1 MLELRRRERLKTE
14 RLVDF
19 IPRISPRYSPPH
31 HLAKLLDVLERSE
44 REPIRAIVSVPP
56 RHAKTETILHA
67 IAYRLQRRPHETIA
81 YVTYGD
87 RLSKGKSRLARAY
100 AERSG
105 MVLMDDAT
113 ALNEWRNADMGGC
126 LFTSIGGPI
135 TGQGANLLIIDD
147 PHKDRAEAESSL
159 HREAVWE
166 WYQGTGYTR
175 VEPGGSIV
183 ICHCMVGETP
193 VLMADGYERALRDV
207 RVGDSIATYDDG
219 ALSTSRVLNW
229 ANQGPDVVFAIT
241 TESGT
246 VVRANERHPF
256 LVQRGD
262 SQEWVKLRD
271 LRIDDEIVRA
281 TCPTARGEASRAPSK
296 DADSPPSAR
305 GSADLTIARRGLTP
319 ATSAPPTPCPTE
331 GGRTSGIA
339 TVSNSLNTTP
349 FCSSKAASARSASSL
364 PGTLTFL
371 QSGTADSPSTTT
383 TSPAKSA
390 GSSATTAISQSGTE
404 RPKTPSSAP
413 LGTYA
418 ITCDRI
424 VSIVEDGTEDVFDIQ
439 VKATENF
446 IANGLVSHNTR
457 WHPEDLIGR
466 ILLEHQHEGFE
477 PITLPAIGDDGAA
490 LWPERWS
497 LEALEQRRRVIGE
510 YDWASQF
517 QGRPVPKG
525 GSVFK
530 DVRWYNPRKLP
541 ARMRISIGID
551 LAYSGKTKSDYSA
564 CVVLGEDA
572 EKNVYVLS
580 VARAQCEVPA
590 FVPAIRVQ
598 AQNYPGARIRWHTS
612 TTETG
617 VAQLLQSLGLP
628 VISELARADKFVR
641 SQAVA
646 ARWNNGQVLLPG
658 GFDDHGLPVS
668 KPEWVNDFVREV
680 STFTG
685 QGDKHDDMVDAMTSA
700 FSPWVLPPMVVY
712 RDFSALPPR

>member
-1 MLELRRRERLKTE
+1 MAILEIRRRERLKTE

-19 IPRISPRYSPPH
+19 IPRISPRYDRPR
-31 HLAKLLDVLERSE
+31 HLAPLLECLERSE
-44 REPIRAIVSVPP
+44 REPVRAIVSVPP

-105 MVLMDDAT
+105 MVLRDDA
-113 ALNEWRNADMGGC
+113 ASLNEWRNADMGGC

-183 ICHCMVGETP
+183 VCH
-193 VLMADGYERALRDV
+193 
-207 RVGDSIATYDDG
+207 
-219 ALSTSRVLNW
+219 
-229 ANQGPDVVFAIT
+229 
-241 TESGT
+241 
-246 VVRANERHPF
+246 
-256 LVQRGD
+256 
-262 SQEWVKLRD
+262 
-271 LRIDDEIVRA
+271 
-281 TCPTARGEASRAPSK
+281 
-296 DADSPPSAR
+296 
-305 GSADLTIARRGLTP
+305 
-319 ATSAPPTPCPTE
+319 
-331 GGRTSGIA
+331 
-339 TVSNSLNTTP
+339 
-349 FCSSKAASARSASSL
+349 
-364 PGTLTFL
+364 
-371 QSGTADSPSTTT
+371 
-383 TSPAKSA
+383 
-390 GSSATTAISQSGTE
+390 
-404 RPKTPSSAP
+404 
-413 LGTYA
+413 
-418 ITCDRI
+418 
-424 VSIVEDGTEDVFDIQ
+424 
-439 VKATENF
+439 
-446 IANGLVSHNTR
+446 TR

-477 PITLPAIGDDGAA
+477 AIALPAINDNGEA
-490 LWPERWS
+490 LWPSRWS
-497 LEALEQRRRVIGE
+497 VPALEQRRRVIGE

-530 DVRWYNPRKLP
+530 DVRWYDPRRLP
-541 ARMRISIGID
+541 QRMRVSIGID

-572 EKNVYVLS
+572 EKNVYVLYVS
-580 VARAQCEVPA
+580 RAQCEVPA
-590 FVPAIRVQ
+590 FVPTIRVQ
-598 AQNYPGARIRWHTS
+598 VQNHPGARVRWHTS

-617 VAQLLQSLGLP
+617 VAQLLTSLGLP
-628 VISELARADKFVR
+628 VVSEIARADKFVR

-646 ARWNNGQVLLPG
+646 ARWNEGKVLLPG
-658 GFDDHGLPVS
+658 GFDGDGHPVP

-712 RDFSALPPR
+712 RDFSNLPPR